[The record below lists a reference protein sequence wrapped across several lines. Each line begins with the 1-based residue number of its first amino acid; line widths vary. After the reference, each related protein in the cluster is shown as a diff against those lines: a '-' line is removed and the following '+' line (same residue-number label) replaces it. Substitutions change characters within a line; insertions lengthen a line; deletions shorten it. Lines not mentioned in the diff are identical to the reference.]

1 MLWVGHNSRRSMT
14 APGHNRKSVT
24 ATRMSAFGGKDAMRL
39 KDAASCS
46 FDCFNR
52 AYPVITHTHNI

>member
-24 ATRMSAFGGKDAMRL
+24 ATRMSAFGGKAEVEFGRL
-39 KDAASCS
+39 KVRS
-46 FDCFNR
+46 
-52 AYPVITHTHNI
+52 

>member
-24 ATRMSAFGGKDAMRL
+24 ATRMSAFGGTAEVDSGQL
-39 KDAASCS
+39 H
-46 FDCFNR
+46 
-52 AYPVITHTHNI
+52 VGL